1 MSRPIAATLPDDGG
15 IPLAALTTAL
25 RARIGLLTIGPLA
38 AAALAFGIAQW
49 LPPTFTAVTT
59 FMPPQQAQS
68 SAASAVA
75 ASLGSLAGLAGSA
88 VGLRTSGDQY
98 VGLMQ
103 SATVADRLIDRFKLQ
118 EIYDVQFRV
127 DARKQLQQNVRI
139 NVGKKDG
146 MISIEVDDRDPQRAA
161 DIANQYV
168 NELRR
173 LVSTLAVT
181 EAQQRRLF
189 FEQQLKGARDSL
201 VTAQQAL
208 QASGFD
214 AGALKAEPK
223 AAAEGYARLKA
234 EAANAEI
241 RLQVLRGSLA
251 DSAPEVQQQ
260 QASLS
265 ALRAQLARAERSAD
279 ASTGG
284 PDYIS
289 RYREFK
295 YQEALFEL
303 YARQFELARVDE
315 SREGALI
322 QVVDPATRPER
333 RSKPRPALVAVVT
346 LLASLVLLALFVIA
360 RRRPAPLQA
369 G

>member
-1 MSRPIAATLPDDGG
+1 MSGPIATELPDDGG
-15 IPLAALTTAL
+15 IPLGSVTAAL
-25 RARIGLLTIGPLA
+25 RAHIRLLTIGPLT
-38 AAALAFGIAQW
+38 AAALAFGAAHW
-49 LPPTFTAVTT
+49 MPPTFTAVTT

-88 VGLRTSGDQY
+88 VGLRTSADQY
-98 VGLMQ
+98 VGLMR
-103 SATVADRLIDRFKLQ
+103 SVTVADRLIDRFGLR
-118 EIYDVQFRV
+118 EAYDVKFRV
-127 DARKQLQQNVRI
+127 DARKQLMQNVRI

-146 MISIEVDDRDPQRAA
+146 MVTIEVDDHDPKRAA
-161 DIANQYV
+161 DMANQYID
-168 NELRR
+168 ELRR
-173 LVSTLAVT
+173 LVATLAVT

-189 FEQQLKGARDSL
+189 FEHQLKAARDSL
-201 VTAQQAL
+201 VGAQQAL
-208 QASGFD
+208 QTSGFD

-223 AAAEGYARLKA
+223 AAAEAYARLKA
-234 EAANAEI
+234 DATSAEI

-251 DSAPEVQQQ
+251 DSTPEVQQQ

-284 PDYIS
+284 PDYVS

-322 QVVDPATRPER
+322 QVVDAATPPER
-333 RSKPRPALVAVVT
+333 RSKPKPALVAVVT
-346 LLASLVLLALFVIA
+346 LFASFVVLGLTVVA
-360 RRRPAPLQA
+360 RRRPPLQA
-369 G
+369 R